1 MHLEVTVLSEI
12 NQRETQIPHDFTYM
26 WKLKNKAN
34 EHTNQNKNSQI
45 QRTAQRR
52 RGLGSARRVKAVQ
65 THAEGWKLYLLW

>member
-34 EHTNQNKNSQI
+34 EHTNQNKTHRYREQL
-45 QRTAQRR
+45 
-52 RGLGSARRVKAVQ
+52 RG
-65 THAEGWKLYLLW
+65 EGA